1 LRKTGQSQCRR
12 QPQVRLGNSPGALS
26 IARRVEIP
34 GPRSPETR
42 ALRARILD
50 QTR

>member
-1 LRKTGQSQCRR
+1 L
-12 QPQVRLGNSPGALS
+12 PGALS

-34 GPRSPETR
+34 VPAGPETR